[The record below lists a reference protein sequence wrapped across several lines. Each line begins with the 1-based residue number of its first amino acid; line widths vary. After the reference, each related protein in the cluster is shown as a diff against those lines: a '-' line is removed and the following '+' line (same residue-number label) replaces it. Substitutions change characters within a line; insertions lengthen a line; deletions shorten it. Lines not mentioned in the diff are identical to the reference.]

1 MVAGPETVMSR
12 ERLMTTLPG
21 QTTRHALTD
30 EEQRSRA
37 RTDAST
43 FRLQQQFMRAHG
55 APTGQLTTLVT
66 TSIEGGVF
74 LCAHRRRH

>member
-1 MVAGPETVMSR
+1 
-12 ERLMTTLPG
+12 MTTLPG

-30 EEQRSRA
+30 EEQRP

-74 LCAHRRRH
+74 LCSNRRRH